1 MIKPLFWT
9 GLAERRAV
17 RGERRSR
24 VWSGDGEPSRPA
36 ANGSQGTGM
45 DFSRA
50 DAAGVGLFSLSRS
63 FARMENQRAARTQP
77 PLRRLSLNAATARPK
92 QNQNPTTEKNNHENH
107 HLTARAS
114 TRRGRSRREATGGA
128 GNEDCIV

>member
-77 PLRRLSLNAATARPK
+77 PLRRLSLNAATAQGQPEKPPK
-92 QNQNPTTEKNNHENH
+92 NHDDPVLALRAGSGRQFPGNH
-107 HLTARAS
+107 KANL
-114 TRRGRSRREATGGA
+114 
-128 GNEDCIV
+128 